1 VLLLHEIPLSI
12 KDTCYP
18 LPSHEG
24 WIKFRGA
31 GHLAWSNIGHT
42 RPILPS

>member
-31 GHLAWSNIGHT
+31 GHWWEAMIVEA
-42 RPILPS
+42 